1 MNDNPGAKRILFVIT
16 KANWGGAQRY
26 VYDLAIAAKE
36 KGMEVLVAFGTDGL
50 LRTKL
55 EAAGVRTKTL
65 STLTRDVSFR
75 DELETFKT
83 LRALIKEEK
92 PDIVHVN
99 SSKAGLGLL
108 AARLEKVPHII
119 FTAHG
124 WAFNEKRPWWQKVL
138 LRVIYYVTV
147 YLADTTI
154 CVSEAVRR
162 DLGFVP
168 GKPLLVVKHGI
179 DAPAFLSKAD
189 ARKGLYLGTEVGF
202 WIGMTAELHPTKR
215 VEDAV
220 DAVAELAGAFPDL
233 HLVCMGDGEWKE
245 WLLERVRRYQ
255 LEKRIHLPGFVI
267 DAPEYLKAFDMFLM
281 PSRTEALGL
290 ALIEA
295 GYAGLPAVAARAGGI
310 PEIVTHKKTGLLVPR
325 ENPHSLARA
334 IRRLLDNPEEAA
346 AYGAALEAST
356 RERFSKER
364 MISETFAL
372 YTSKKGR

>member
-1 MNDNPGAKRILFVIT
+1 MNEPSSAKRILFVIT

-26 VYDLAIAAKE
+26 VYDLAMAAKE
-36 KGMEVLVAFGTDGL
+36 KGHEVTVAFGTDGL

-55 EAAGVRTKTL
+55 EANGIQTASL
-65 STLTRDVSFR
+65 STLTRDLSLR
-75 DELETFKT
+75 DEFETFKA
-83 LRALIKEEK
+83 LRVLIREIR
-92 PDIVHVN
+92 PDVVHVN

-124 WAFNEKRPWWQKVL
+124 WAFNEKRPWWQKL
-138 LRVIYYVTV
+138 LIRLIYIVTV
-147 YLADTTI
+147 YLSHTTI
-154 CVSEAVRR
+154 CVSEAIRR
-162 DLGFVP
+162 DLGLVL
-168 GKPLLVVKHGI
+168 GKQLLVVKHGI
-179 DAPAFLSKAD
+179 DAPTFLGRSE
-189 ARKGLYLGTEVGF
+189 ARAGLAVGTTEGR

-215 VEDAV
+215 VEDAI
-220 DAVAELAGAFPDL
+220 DALAELTRGYPDL
-233 HLVCMGDGEWKE
+233 HLVVMGGGELKD
-245 WLLERVRRYQ
+245 WLLARVKHYG

-267 DAPEYLKAFDMFLM
+267 DASEYLKAFDFFLM

-295 GYAGLPAVAARAGGI
+295 GYAGLPVVAARAGGI

-334 IRRLLDNPEEAA
+334 IRTLLEHPEDAA
-346 AYGAALEAST
+346 AYGTALEAST

-364 MISETFAL
+364 MISETFAV
-372 YTSKKGR
+372 YGI